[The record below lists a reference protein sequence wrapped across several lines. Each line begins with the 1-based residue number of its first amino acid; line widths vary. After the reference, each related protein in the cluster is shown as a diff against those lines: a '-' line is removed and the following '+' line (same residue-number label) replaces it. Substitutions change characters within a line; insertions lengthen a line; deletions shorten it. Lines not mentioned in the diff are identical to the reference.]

1 MNTSLSW
8 CILLVAT
15 SPCCCQAFSF
25 ASKCNGKLATVN
37 PVEGRICTQLSLTDS
52 PLESTST
59 VISLVEVAA
68 SLQFFYTAALVAGV
82 GYTQRM
88 AGREDFK
95 KDMAGKIATGE
106 VTPEELVDEITVM
119 ADEINNAKTFAE
131 SAQLEVEKLL
141 EETRAIQQKMQQLP
155 GETLDA
161 LNIQKAALAVEEV
174 VPVKEKVLVTA
185 GGKEIKVVEKVTDAG
200 GGHEEKNLPNTIL
213 DGFGV
218 YDDIFEME
226 GGEEEEKEWSVP
238 MTAGNEVKGKSSLKA
253 DKEFKEQKETV
264 VDNANVPDNGTEIGA
279 KNELPSISTDEAR
292 AEIKQRAEKF
302 RAKIKSLESRIQDEV
317 SEKEKVTLEPK
328 PPRIPAPPLQVVTDV
343 AESAKKPIRKK
354 SPDEPIRSSP
364 LARLLCQEL
373 NVELAECYPGSGL
386 KGRVLAD
393 DVRNYAKSR
402 DNAAT

>member
-15 SPCCCQAFSF
+15 SPCYCLAFSF
-25 ASKCNGKLATVN
+25 VSKCNGRLATQV
-37 PVEGRICTQLSLTDS
+37 PTCSQLSLTDS
-52 PLESTST
+52 PFESTST
-59 VISLVEVAA
+59 VISVVEVAA

-95 KDMAGKIATGE
+95 KEMAGKIATGE

-131 SAQLEVEKLL
+131 SAQLEVEKIL

-174 VPVKEKVLVTA
+174 APVKEKVLVTA
-185 GGKEIKVVEKVTDAG
+185 GGKEIKVVEKVTEAG
-200 GGHEEKNLPNTIL
+200 GGHKEKNLPNAIL

-218 YDDIFEME
+218 YADIFEME
-226 GGEEEEKEWSVP
+226 GGEEEEEKEWSVP
-238 MTAGNEVKGKSSLKA
+238 MTAGTEVKGKNSLKA
-253 DKEFKEQKETV
+253 SKEFKEQKETV

-279 KNELPSISTDEAR
+279 KNELQ
-292 AEIKQRAEKF
+292 IKQRAEKF

-317 SEKEKVTLEPK
+317 SQKEKVTLEPK
-328 PPRIPAPPLQVVTDV
+328 PPRIPAPPLPAPPLQVVTDV
-343 AESAKKPIRKK
+343 IRKK

-373 NVELAECYPGSGL
+373 NVELADCYPGSGL

-393 DVRNYAKSR
+393 DVRNYAKNR

>member
-1 MNTSLSW
+1 MNTTLSW

-25 ASKCNGKLATVN
+25 VSKCNGRLATQV
-37 PVEGRICTQLSLTDS
+37 PTCTQLSLTDS
-52 PLESTST
+52 PFESTST
-59 VISLVEVAA
+59 VISVVEVAA

-95 KDMAGKIATGE
+95 KEMAGKIATGE

-119 ADEINNAKTFAE
+119 ADEINNSKTFAV

-174 VPVKEKVLVTA
+174 APVKEKVLVTA
-185 GGKEIKVVEKVTDAG
+185 GGKEIKVIEKVTEAAG
-200 GGHEEKNLPNTIL
+200 DHKEKNLPNTIL

-218 YDDIFEME
+218 YSDIFELE

-238 MTAGNEVKGKSSLKA
+238 IPVDLTAGTKVKVKSSLKA
-253 DKEFKEQKETV
+253 DKEL
-264 VDNANVPDNGTEIGA
+264 VDNANTPGNGTEMGS
-279 KNELPSISTDEAR
+279 KNELPSFSNDEAR

-317 SEKEKVTLEPK
+317 SDEEPATLEPT
-328 PPRIPAPPLQVVTDV
+328 PPRLPVPPLQVVTDV
-343 AESAKKPIRKK
+343 VESTKKPIREK
-354 SPDEPIRSSP
+354 SLDEPIRSSP

-373 NVELAECYPGSGL
+373 NVELADCYPGSGL

-393 DVRNYAKSR
+393 DVRNYAKR
-402 DNAAT
+402 

>member
-1 MNTSLSW
+1 MRLTKVHS
-8 CILLVAT
+8 VKGT
-15 SPCCCQAFSF
+15 
-25 ASKCNGKLATVN
+25 T
-37 PVEGRICTQLSLTDS
+37 CTQLSLTDS
-52 PLESTST
+52 PFESTST
-59 VISLVEVAA
+59 VISVVEVAA

-95 KDMAGKIATGE
+95 QDMAAKIATGE

-161 LNIQKAALAVEEV
+161 LNIQKAALAVEEEV
-174 VPVKEKVLVTA
+174 APVKEKVLVTA
-185 GGKEIKVVEKVTDAG
+185 GGKEIKVLEKVTEAG
-200 GGHEEKNLPNTIL
+200 GGHKEQNLPNTIL

-226 GGEEEEKEWSVP
+226 GGEEEEEKEWSVP
-238 MTAGNEVKGKSSLKA
+238 MTAGNEVKVKSSLKT
-253 DKEFKEQKETV
+253 DKESEEQTETV
-264 VDNANVPDNGTEIGA
+264 VDNANAPDNGTEMGA
-279 KNELPSISTDEAR
+279 KNELPSVSNHEAR
-292 AEIKQRAEKF
+292 AEIKQKAETF
-302 RAKIKSLESRIQDEV
+302 RAKIKSLESRIKEEV
-317 SEKEKVTLEPK
+317 DDKEPVTLPPT
-328 PPRIPAPPLQVVTDV
+328 PPRIPAPPLQVVTDAV
-343 AESAKKPIRKK
+343 ESTKKSIRKK

-373 NVELAECYPGSGL
+373 NVELADCYPGSGL

-393 DVRNYAKSR
+393 DVRNYAKNR

>member
-1 MNTSLSW
+1 MNTLLLL
-8 CILLVAT
+8 CILLVVT
-15 SPCCCQAFSF
+15 GPCCNAFVSN
-25 ASKCNGKLATVN
+25 CNGRLAKVS
-37 PVEGRICTQLSLTDS
+37 VKGRICTQLSLTNS
-52 PLESTST
+52 PFESTST
-59 VISLVEVAA
+59 VISVVEVAA
-68 SLQFFYTAALVAGV
+68 SLQFFYAAALVAGV

-95 KDMAGKIATGE
+95 QDMAAKIATGE

-161 LNIQKAALAVEEV
+161 LNIQKAALAVEEEV
-174 VPVKEKVLVTA
+174 APVKEKVLVTA
-185 GGKEIKVVEKVTDAG
+185 GGKEIKVLEKVTEAG
-200 GGHEEKNLPNTIL
+200 GGHKEKNLPNTIL

-226 GGEEEEKEWSVP
+226 GGEEEEEKEWSVP
-238 MTAGNEVKGKSSLKA
+238 LTAGTEVKVKSSLKT
-253 DKEFKEQKETV
+253 DKESEEQTETV
-264 VDNANVPDNGTEIGA
+264 VDNANTPDNGTEMGA
-279 KNELPSISTDEAR
+279 KNELPSVSNHEAR
-292 AEIKQRAEKF
+292 AEIKQKAETF
-302 RAKIKSLESRIQDEV
+302 RAKIKSLESRIKEEV
-317 SEKEKVTLEPK
+317 DDKEPVTLPPT
-328 PPRIPAPPLQVVTDV
+328 PPRIPAPPLQVVTDAV
-343 AESAKKPIRKK
+343 ESTKKSIRKK

-373 NVELAECYPGSGL
+373 NVELADCYPGSGL

-393 DVRNYAKSR
+393 DVRNYAKNR

>member
-15 SPCCCQAFSF
+15 SPCYCLAFSF
-25 ASKCNGKLATVN
+25 VSKCNGRLATQV
-37 PVEGRICTQLSLTDS
+37 PTCSQLSLTDS
-52 PLESTST
+52 PFESTST
-59 VISLVEVAA
+59 VISVVEVAA

-95 KDMAGKIATGE
+95 KEMAGKIATGE

-141 EETRAIQQKMQQLP
+141 EETRAIQQKMQQIP

-174 VPVKEKVLVTA
+174 APVKEKVLVTA
-185 GGKEIKVVEKVTDAG
+185 GGKGIKVVEKVTEGG
-200 GGHEEKNLPNTIL
+200 GGHKEKNLPNTIL

-226 GGEEEEKEWSVP
+226 GGEEEEEKEWSVP
-238 MTAGNEVKGKSSLKA
+238 MTAGTEVKGKNSLKA
-253 DKEFKEQKETV
+253 SKEFKEQKETV

-279 KNELPSISTDEAR
+279 KNELQ
-292 AEIKQRAEKF
+292 IKQRAEKF

-317 SEKEKVTLEPK
+317 SQKEKVTLEPK
-328 PPRIPAPPLQVVTDV
+328 PPRIPAPPLPAPPLQVVTDV
-343 AESAKKPIRKK
+343 IRKK

-373 NVELAECYPGSGL
+373 NVELADCYPGSGL

-393 DVRNYAKSR
+393 DVRNYAKNR

>member
-8 CILLVAT
+8 CILLVVT
-15 SPCCCQAFSF
+15 GPCCNAFVSN
-25 ASKCNGKLATVN
+25 CNGRLAKVHS
-37 PVEGRICTQLSLTDS
+37 VEGRICTQISLTDS
-52 PLESTST
+52 PFESTSS
-59 VISLVEVAA
+59 VISVVEVAA

-95 KDMAGKIATGE
+95 QDMAAKIATGE

-161 LNIQKAALAVEEV
+161 LNIQKAALAVEEEV
-174 VPVKEKVLVTA
+174 APVKEKVLVTA
-185 GGKEIKVVEKVTDAG
+185 GGKEIKVLEKVTEAG
-200 GGHEEKNLPNTIL
+200 GGHKEKNLPNTIL

-226 GGEEEEKEWSVP
+226 GGEEEEEKEWSVP
-238 MTAGNEVKGKSSLKA
+238 LIAGTEVKVKSSLKT
-253 DKEFKEQKETV
+253 DKESEEQTETV
-264 VDNANVPDNGTEIGA
+264 VDNANTPDNGTEMGA
-279 KNELPSISTDEAR
+279 KNELSSVSNDEAR
-292 AEIKQRAEKF
+292 AEIKQKAEAF
-302 RAKIKSLESRIQDEV
+302 RAKIKSLESRIKEEV
-317 SEKEKVTLEPK
+317 DDKEPVTLPPT

-343 AESAKKPIRKK
+343 VESTKKPIRKK
-354 SPDEPIRSSP
+354 SPDGPIRSSP

-373 NVELAECYPGSGL
+373 NVELADCYPGSGL

-393 DVRNYAKSR
+393 DVRNYAKNR